1 MKLKKYNKYMMSD
14 KYYCPSCGEKVETAV
29 RDYGRGQEICCVY
42 CGFPILAVHV
52 QQFSYKQSVIIVDDS
67 KLLVEM
73 MKDYFEKNS
82 LTKTL
87 HLCYDGGAF
96 VKQFTKSLY
105 EGEDIGLVILD
116 IMMPILSGINAAI
129 AMRAIE
135 QGFDRER
142 IPILFF
148 SAKKADEQLIA
159 AMKYCA
165 PAHYVCKVEAEDSKE
180 LCERVYKV
188 ANNLLLESKLMS
200 GKM

>member
-1 MKLKKYNKYMMSD
+1 MMSN
-14 KYYCPSCGEKVETAV
+14 KYYCPSCGEEVETAV
-29 RDYGRGQEICCVY
+29 RQYGRGEEVCCVY
-42 CGFPILAVHV
+42 CGFPILAVHP
-52 QQFSYKQSVIIVDDS
+52 QQFSYKQSIIVVDDS
-67 KLLVEM
+67 QLLVEM
-73 MKDYFEKNS
+73 MKDYFEKNN
-82 LTKTL
+82 LTKTI

-96 VKQFTKSLY
+96 IKQYTESLY
-105 EGEDIGLVILD
+105 QGEDIGLVILD

-135 QGFDRER
+135 KGLGKER

-165 PAHYVCKVEAEDSKE
+165 PAHYICKGGAEDSKE

-188 ANNLLLESKLMS
+188 ANNLLLERKLMS
-200 GKM
+200 GKV